1 MGQDSRPAQEEE
13 ELEQEDDLPNDV
25 MDGRLS
31 AIMPRCGCYAAAA
44 MLSIPLLLGQCQQ
57 CSSCHH
63 AAGYR
68 AAHVPVQS
76 DAHMPTNLIANVC
89 MQ

>member
-13 ELEQEDDLPNDV
+13 ELAQEDDLPNDV

-31 AIMPRCGCYAAAA
+31 AIMPRCGYYAAAA
-44 MLSIPLLLGQCQQ
+44 MLSVPLLLGQCQQ
-57 CSSCHH
+57 CSTCHH
-63 AAGYR
+63 AAGL
-68 AAHVPVQS
+68 
-76 DAHMPTNLIANVC
+76 HMCQCSMMQTNRRTATLR